1 MASDVLTP
9 RGVKA
14 SRVCGLLLV
23 TVCVATDVFAQTAL
37 AGIVIDDRTEKPIKG
52 VLVYVEHQS
61 VFAETDDDGRF
72 SLSVP
77 RGQHTITA
85 SVIGYAL
92 LQTDIEVAAAPIDLT
107 IRLSEGA
114 GAYTERLTVSG
125 SLRGESDSVPGSTSL
140 HGRELENLR
149 GAVLDDPL
157 RALQSLP
164 AATATDDFYSQSVS
178 Y

>member
-1 MASDVLTP
+1 MTICLASA
-9 RGVKA
+9 A
-14 SRVCGLLLV
+14 S
-23 TVCVATDVFAQTAL
+23 AQTPVS
-37 AGIVIDDRTEKPIKG
+37 GIVIDDRTEKPIKG
-52 VLVYVEHQS
+52 VLVYVEHQA

-92 LQTDIEVAAAPIDLT
+92 LQTDIDVAAAPIDLT
-107 IRLSEGA
+107 FRLSEGA

-125 SLRGESDSVPGSTSL
+125 SLRAESDSVPGSTSL

-164 AATATDDFYSQSVS
+164 AATATDD
-178 Y
+178 